1 LLYIPY
7 LFLSGLV
14 APLEVFPPAVRAF
27 ALWTPFPYM
36 IAFPAQLLSGNPS
49 TFSGGFAAMALWIA
63 GLAFAG
69 GLLIGLV
76 GAAVLT
82 QGPLWMRLPV
92 LGYVRFFTYTPQLV
106 QIFFLFFALPE
117 FGIIL
122 SPITAVLIGMTLNAG
137 AYLTEIERAGF
148 ASVPQAELDAAET
161 LGFSRP
167 QTVWYVIA
175 PHVVRTLYPSLS
187 NHYIIMTL
195 GTSMAA
201 IFGVEELTGR
211 ALNANAISFRSVEIF
226 SITAGLYIVLTI
238 IASVLLWLV
247 GRWLF
252 RVKARVF

>member
-1 LLYIPY
+1 MSLQYGQVLHYLPDFLL
-7 LFLSGLV
+7 G
-14 APLEVFPPAVRAF
+14 A
-27 ALWTPFPYM
+27 
-36 IAFPAQLLSGNPS
+36 G
-49 TFSGGFAAMALWIA
+49 MALWIA
-63 GLAFAG
+63 LVAFAG
-69 GLLIGLV
+69 GLVIGLA

-82 QGPLWMRLPV
+82 QGPRWARIPV
-92 LGYVRFFTYTPQLV
+92 IMYVRFFTYTPQLV

-117 FGIIL
+117 FGILL

-161 LGFSRP
+161 LGFGRV

-175 PHVVRTLYPSLS
+175 PHVVRALYPALS

-226 SITAGLYIVLTI
+226 SITALIYIALTI
-238 IASVLLWLV
+238 IASTLLWAL

>member
-1 LLYIPY
+1 MTLQYGQVLHY
-7 LFLSGLV
+7 LPDFLAG
-14 APLEVFPPAVRAF
+14 
-27 ALWTPFPYM
+27 
-36 IAFPAQLLSGNPS
+36 
-49 TFSGGFAAMALWIA
+49 AAMALWIA
-63 GLAFAG
+63 AIAFAG
-69 GLLIGLV
+69 GLLIGLA
-76 GAAVLT
+76 GAAVMT
-82 QGPLWMRLPV
+82 QGSRWARLPV
-92 LGYVRFFTYTPQLV
+92 LIYVRFFTYTPQLV

-117 FGIIL
+117 FGVIL
-122 SPITAVLIGMTLNAG
+122 SPIAAVLIGMTLNAG

-148 ASVPQAELDAAET
+148 ESVPRAELDAAET
-161 LGFSRP
+161 LGFSRV

-175 PHVVRTLYPSLS
+175 PHVMRALYPALS

-226 SITAGLYIVLTI
+226 SITAAIYILLTI
-238 IASVLLWLV
+238 IASLLLWLV